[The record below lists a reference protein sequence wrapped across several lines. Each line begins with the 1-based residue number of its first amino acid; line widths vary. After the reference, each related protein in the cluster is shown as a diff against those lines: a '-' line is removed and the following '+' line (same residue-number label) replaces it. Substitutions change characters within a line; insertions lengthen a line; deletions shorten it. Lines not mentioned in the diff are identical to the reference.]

1 MNHQLIHIGRRN
13 AVALLA
19 YLAATQRRHS
29 RAHLAALL
37 WPAYDEA
44 GARSELRRALSTLNR
59 ALGAQ
64 WVDAD
69 RNNVVLSGAPG
80 LQVDILIFRDH
91 MAAARAANTDPQTP
105 LRAAVELAQADFMSG
120 FALDDAPDFEEW
132 QRFEAGALRRELAWA
147 LEQLSQPAAHQD
159 AAQALAHAA
168 RWLALDPLDEAAHRR
183 LMELHAAA
191 GDLSAAYR
199 QYQECKQR
207 LAQELD
213 APPAPETTALYEQI
227 RTGDFPTSSGT
238 ASEIHEAPQSPN
250 HPITQSPLPAHLTPF
265 IGRAHELGEIAA
277 LLNSGDHR
285 LITITGPGGIGKT
298 RLALQMAHQ
307 QTAADRWR
315 DGVHF
320 VDLTAVE
327 DGELLISTLAKGLE
341 VNLAGG
347 QPLLAQ
353 LIEYLNN
360 KQMLIVFDN
369 VEQLLTAANA
379 STLAQL
385 FDELL
390 LHANAVAALVTSRER
405 LNLHGETV
413 FNLLGMPFP
422 ATVDHTASGRESG
435 PDPALDAYDAIRLF
449 RQSAQRADR
458 AFALTAEN
466 QAAVLQIC
474 QLVQGMPLAI
484 DLAAAWVRMLTC
496 AEIAAEIGQSIEFL
510 VATAHNLPARHRS
523 IAAVFNHSWQLLSP
537 PEQSAFARLSLF
549 RGGCTREAAQRV
561 TGATLPIL
569 SMLVDKSLLRRTGA
583 GRFVIHELLRQFGA
597 EKLAAQPAIQQ
608 QTRTEHAHFFTT
620 LIEQCDSDL
629 KSGHDARAIQQ
640 IRADFEN
647 LHAAWQWM
655 LEHEELPLIA
665 RFCPGW
671 ERYFQQ
677 AGEFAHGHVLFAE
690 AVHRLAHHPLESEA
704 LVWIH
709 CAHGSLSVRTGDN
722 TRAAQ
727 ILERCVDAARRLQ
740 HVPLQALA
748 LYRAGVNSEYQGKYD
763 EARAQLAE
771 AIHLGQQL
779 DDPFLLGSMFNSLA
793 IVEWMQDELDLAEE
807 HALRGLALAQSIN
820 NEISI
825 AMRLATVA
833 SIAFAKKEYH
843 RSIEYGEQAYAKF
856 VARKHVWGIGSSLHN
871 LASAWGALGDHEKAL
886 AMKLEAA
893 GYEEETGHQ
902 WDLAVNHCS
911 IAGTL
916 VELGR
921 LEEAETR
928 AQTGISLAGSEMAQI
943 SVFGLGIL
951 GKVEAKRGNLS
962 TAVALLTFAINHS
975 AMAGY
980 LANELIPTL
989 DDLRTEIQPAQLA
1002 EAEQQAAQWTLE
1014 ELLLLQ
1020 DLC

>member
-1 MNHQLIHIGRRN
+1 M
-13 AVALLA
+13 
-19 YLAATQRRHS
+19 
-29 RAHLAALL
+29 
-37 WPAYDEA
+37 
-44 GARSELRRALSTLNR
+44 
-59 ALGAQ
+59 
-64 WVDAD
+64 
-69 RNNVVLSGAPG
+69 
-80 LQVDILIFRDH
+80 
-91 MAAARAANTDPQTP
+91 
-105 LRAAVELAQADFMSG
+105 
-120 FALDDAPDFEEW
+120 
-132 QRFEAGALRRELAWA
+132 
-147 LEQLSQPAAHQD
+147 QD
-159 AAQALAHAA
+159 AC
-168 RWLALDPLDEAAHRR
+168 R
-183 LMELHAAA
+183 L
-191 GDLSAAYR
+191 
-199 QYQECKQR
+199 
-207 LAQELD
+207 
-213 APPAPETTALYEQI
+213 
-227 RTGDFPTSSGT
+227 
-238 ASEIHEAPQSPN
+238 
-250 HPITQSPLPAHLTPF
+250 LT
-265 IGRAHELGEIAA
+265 
-277 LLNSGDHR
+277 
-285 LITITGPGGIGKT
+285 LIGPGGIGKT

-307 QTAADRWR
+307 QTATDRWR
-315 DGVHF
+315 DGVYF

-347 QPLLAQ
+347 QPLLEQ
-353 LIEYLNN
+353 LITHLSG

-369 VEQLLTAANA
+369 VEQLLTAENGGA
-379 STLAQL
+379 LAHL

-390 LHANAVAALVTSRER
+390 LRTAETAALVTSRER

-422 ATVDHTASGRESG
+422 ATVNRAESAPDSGPASR

-458 AFALTAEN
+458 AFALTAQN

-569 SMLVDKSLLRRTGA
+569 SMLVDKSLLRRTSE

-597 EKLAAQPAIQQ
+597 EMLAAQPATQQ
-608 QTRTEHAHFFTT
+608 QTQTEHAHYFTA
-620 LIEQCDSDL
+620 LIEQCDSAL
-629 KSGHDARAIQQ
+629 KSGHDAHAFKQ

-677 AGEFAHGHVLFAE
+677 AGEFAHGHALFAE
-690 AVHRLAHHPLESEA
+690 AVRRLADHPLDSAA

-727 ILERCVDAARRLQ
+727 ILERCVEAARQIQ

-825 AMRLATVA
+825 AMRLATLG

-843 RSIEYGEQAYAKF
+843 RSIEYGEQAYEQF

-928 AQTGISLAGSEMAQI
+928 AHTGIALAGSEMAQI

-951 GKVEAKRGNLS
+951 GKVAAKRGNLS
-962 TAVALLTFAINHS
+962 KAVALLTFALNHS

-980 LANELIPTL
+980 LANELAPTL
-989 DDLRTEIQPAQLA
+989 NDLRTEIQPAQLA
-1002 EAEQQAAQWTLE
+1002 QAEQQAAEWTLE
-1014 ELLLLQ
+1014 ELLLHPQ
-1020 DLC
+1020 SLC